1 MPVVR
6 LSDVPELAEIGP
18 DIDTLVM
25 KKAIGSSKRDPN
37 FHMQVNTDSLSLTYI
52 KIFGRLR
59 RIRCD
64 ESDRAMFIVDG
75 HAIVKVGDEEPAHVT
90 AGDFVLI
97 PKGTPYEFKGNL
109 TYVVVNSPAYREGS
123 DLRNESYDGPPK
135 RAGEDAWK

>member
-25 KKAIGSSKRDPN
+25 KKAIGSNKRDPN
-37 FHMQVNTDSLSLTYI
+37 FRMSINTDSLSLTYI

-59 RIRCD
+59 QIRCD
-64 ESDRAMFIVDG
+64 ESDRAMFIVEGD
-75 HAIVKVGDEEPAHVT
+75 AIVRVGDEEPRHVSP
-90 AGDFVLI
+90 GDFVLI
-97 PKGTPYEFKGNL
+97 PRGTPYEFKGNL

-123 DLRNESYDGPPK
+123 DMRNESYDGPPTRTGK
-135 RAGEDAWK
+135 DAWA

>member
-25 KKAIGSSKRDPN
+25 KKAIGSSSRDPN
-37 FHMQVNTDSLSLTYI
+37 FRMPISTESLSLTYI
-52 KIFGRLR
+52 RIFGRLR

-64 ESDRAMFIVDG
+64 ESDRAMFIVEG
-75 HAIVKVGDEEPAHVT
+75 HAIVKVGDDEPAHVS

-97 PKGTPYEFKGNL
+97 PRGTPYEFKGNI

-123 DLRNESYDGPPK
+123 DLRNEAYDGPP
-135 RAGEDAWK
+135 RRDAKDTWA

>member
-6 LSDVPELAEIGP
+6 LSEVPELAEIGP

-25 KKAIGSSKRDPN
+25 KKAIGSKKSDPN
-37 FHMQVNTDSLSLTYI
+37 FHMPVNTDSLSLTYI

-64 ESDRAMFIVDG
+64 ESDRAMFIVEG

-123 DLRNESYDGPPK
+123 DLRNESYDGPPT
-135 RAGEDAWK
+135 RAAKDEWK

>member
-25 KKAIGSSKRDPN
+25 KKAIGSSSRDPN
-37 FHMQVNTDSLSLTYI
+37 FHMPVSTEALSLTYI
-52 KIFGRLR
+52 RIFGRLR

-75 HAIVKVGDEEPAHVT
+75 HAIVKVGDDEPAHVS

-97 PKGTPYEFKGNL
+97 PRGTPYEFKGNI

-123 DLRNESYDGPPK
+123 DLRIEAYDGPPRRDGK
-135 RAGEDAWK
+135 DTWA

>member
-6 LSDVPELAEIGP
+6 LSEVPELAEIGP

-25 KKAIGSSKRDPN
+25 KKAIGSNKSDPN
-37 FHMQVNTDSLSLTYI
+37 FRMQVNTDSLSLTYI

-64 ESDRAMFIVDG
+64 ESDRAMFIVEG

-123 DLRNESYDGPPK
+123 DLRNESYDGPPT
-135 RAGEDAWK
+135 RAAEDAWK

>member
-6 LSDVPELAEIGP
+6 LRDVPELAEIGP

-25 KKAIGSSKRDPN
+25 KKAIGSKKRDPN
-37 FHMQVNTDSLSLTYI
+37 FHMQTNTDSLSLTYI

-123 DLRNESYDGPPK
+123 DLRNESYDGPPT
-135 RAGEDAWK
+135 RPAEDAWK